1 MSQPSSALTLPF
13 ARQPAVITIVA
24 PQTST
29 SRSIARHCTR
39 SAPPGATSAQAPT
52 IASWLKIALPKVTP
66 SVIDGSASLAL
77 RGRAKPD
84 ALLAAVVLLP
94 NELAWHVLSFWPA
107 EAD

>member
-1 MSQPSSALTLPF
+1 MTESTQWWANGELRPRRRRGRVLVVPGDAHGRERARLVLPEDLLEL
-13 ARQPAVITIVA
+13 A
-24 PQTST
+24 PV
-29 SRSIARHCTR
+29 
-39 SAPPGATSAQAPT
+39 GADEG
-52 IASWLKIALPKVTP
+52 PKVTP